1 MLTLSLSK
9 LLKVRLM
16 KSFRKRGFTLIELLV
31 VIAIIA
37 ILIAL
42 LLPAVQQAREA
53 ARRSQCK
60 NNLKQFG
67 LALHNYH
74 DTHGVFPQATFG
86 SMYDSGAGT
95 NAWRGFSAHTML
107 LPFLDQAP
115 LYNQINLNVMYSD
128 NNTANND
135 PTNLVLSRT
144 KIPAFICPSDSRWRG
159 AEAGNNYV
167 VSAGP
172 ATFWQR
178 PQSQSIGMFN
188 NEATI
193 GFRDLLDGSSNTIAA
208 SEGIKGDNDGSSF
221 RVESDLVR
229 GISIGFADV
238 RPSRAD
244 LDAYGQSCLASS
256 SNHHSHEH
264 REWMNGIGGQTV
276 FNTLNTPNSP
286 NPDCHECTGCSWYDS
301 RGVWTARSRHTG
313 GVHTLMGDGAVRF
326 VSENIDFDNW
336 HRLGHIA
343 DGEPIGEF

>member
-1 MLTLSLSK
+1 MM
-9 LLKVRLM
+9 RL
-16 KSFRKRGFTLIELLV
+16 RRRGFTLIELLV

-67 LALHNYH
+67 LAIHNYH

-86 SMYDSGAGT
+86 SVYDSGAGG
-95 NAWRGFSAHTML
+95 NAWRGFSAHAML
-107 LPFLDQAP
+107 LPYLDQAP
-115 LYNQINLNVMYSD
+115 LYNQINLNLMYED

-135 PTNLVLSRT
+135 PTNRELSRT
-144 KIPAFICPSDSRWRG
+144 KIPAFLCPSDSAWPG
-159 AEAGNNYV
+159 SEAGNNYV

-172 ATFWQR
+172 ALFWQR
-178 PQSQSIGMFN
+178 SQADSIGHFN
-188 NEATI
+188 NERTI

-208 SEGIKGDNDGSSF
+208 SEVIKGDNTGAQF

-229 GISIGFADV
+229 GISISFANV

-244 LDAYGQSCLASS
+244 LDAYGQACMAGT
-256 SNHHSHEH
+256 SNHHSHQH

-276 FNTLNTPNSP
+276 FNTLNTPNSA
-286 NPDCHECTGCSWYDS
+286 NPDCHECTGCGWYDS

-313 GVHTLMGDGAVRF
+313 GVHALLGDGAVRF
-326 VSENIDFDNW
+326 ISENIDFDNW
-336 HRLGHIA
+336 QRLGHIA
-343 DGEPIGEF
+343 DGETIGEF